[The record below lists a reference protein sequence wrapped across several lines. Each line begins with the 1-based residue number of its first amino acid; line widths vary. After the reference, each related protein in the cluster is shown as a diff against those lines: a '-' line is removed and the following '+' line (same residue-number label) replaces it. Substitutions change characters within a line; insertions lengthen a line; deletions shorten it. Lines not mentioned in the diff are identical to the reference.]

1 MSGTCQAQFAWLE
14 PSTFDYYDLG
24 RFDTKIGGHHPGSYS
39 GTKAPTNK
47 QAPWYE
53 ASTGGQKS
61 NNYDQ
66 FLRSNIDN
74 EQDNRDFRY
83 DYGRDHLPFRTF
95 EGEIRT
101 DGYSDMVKGKGYL
114 GVQNLW
120 ATVPPGDSR
129 IVPMYWNNPHASEL
143 EVNIWIQDHSAGK
156 PIVVPIK
163 KPSCSGEGYQS
174 NVIKFTVPDDF
185 SDLGSKIPGFKGCN
199 EDSKP
204 MCTVQIYA
212 HSVESR
218 QYASAFPIVIPGH
231 KPGRTTSSRAIEPAK
246 TDPWLDLGQLRELC
260 RPSNDADV
268 DIKRAVPRWAR
279 LVSDVYNHA
288 FQNSDFS
295 PYSGQQHE
303 SISQN
308 LQASAI
314 NKMVTGNRGEL
325 GKAALNGEQRTRI
338 NQLQALEDRIYKNY
352 EALANKIINKVGNQ
366 MRTTEVFD
374 TSMKQYDASG
384 KISTKPCVVA
394 YEDCFR
400 CAEVGSLRTSRLQT
414 NTYIPSYQLRP
425 NLVAQARSLVPQKY
439 GDLITST
446 GQVRI
451 YVQSMLDL
459 LPFFAVSH
467 PYGIIYQQ
475 AKIKN
480 TMVTMPTP
488 TMFRKVNLDVERTE
502 FRVGDHRRL
511 KIDSGEYASFAMKK
525 EEAKSLG
532 CPWACL
538 HACGNSNAICTK
550 GEAPALLPTYFSK
563 GYGYGGRESYRVSR
577 RGNWTKL
584 SGECAPCRALIDG
597 FRDSK
602 DIQPVLTTL
611 AKSIIKEGLPG
622 GFTGVASYPDVDG
635 SPRIGVPF
643 PNGTKVKPEGQPDW
657 GEQIKKTMR
666 PTPPPASA
674 PESTPAPTSAPT
686 APPDQGACQKLSMC
700 IDQCPMNK
708 AKFQMCVRKCQGKP
722 PPEPDAKPPS
732 RRRRSGGSRR
742 RRRRSGG
749 SPEPDVKPPSRRR
762 RRRRRRPS
770 FQELFAEVLSQHEQS

>member
-1 MSGTCQAQFAWLE
+1 MT
-14 PSTFDYYDLG
+14 
-24 RFDTKIGGHHPGSYS
+24 
-39 GTKAPTNK
+39 
-47 QAPWYE
+47 
-53 ASTGGQKS
+53 
-61 NNYDQ
+61 
-66 FLRSNIDN
+66 
-74 EQDNRDFRY
+74 QDPLLD
-83 DYGRDHLPFRTF
+83 
-95 EGEIRT
+95 I
-101 DGYSDMVKGKGYL
+101 
-114 GVQNLW
+114 
-120 ATVPPGDSR
+120 
-129 IVPMYWNNPHASEL
+129 
-143 EVNIWIQDHSAGK
+143 
-156 PIVVPIK
+156 
-163 KPSCSGEGYQS
+163 
-174 NVIKFTVPDDF
+174 
-185 SDLGSKIPGFKGCN
+185 
-199 EDSKP
+199 
-204 MCTVQIYA
+204 
-212 HSVESR
+212 
-218 QYASAFPIVIPGH
+218 
-231 KPGRTTSSRAIEPAK
+231 TS
-246 TDPWLDLGQLRELC
+246 LRELC
-260 RPSNDADV
+260 LSSADPSA
-268 DIKRAVPRWAR
+268 DIKNAVPRWAN

-288 FQNSDFS
+288 YQNSDFS

-325 GKAALNGEQRTRI
+325 GKAALNFEQRTRI

-414 NTYIPSYQLRP
+414 NTYIPSYQLQP

-480 TMVTMPTP
+480 TMLTMPTP

-511 KIDSGEYASFAMKK
+511 KIDSGEYASIAMKK

-538 HACGNSNAICTK
+538 HACGEGGYNGICTK
-550 GEAPALLPTYFSK
+550 GEAPALLPTYYSK
-563 GYGYGGRESYRVSR
+563 GYGYGGRESYLVSR

-635 SPRIGVPF
+635 SPRLGVPF

-708 AKFQMCVRKCQGKP
+708 AKFQTCVRKCQGKP
-722 PPEPDAKPPS
+722 PPEPDAQ
-732 RRRRSGGSRR
+732 
-742 RRRRSGG
+742 
-749 SPEPDVKPPSRRR
+749 PPSRRR

-770 FQELFAEVLSQHEQS
+770 FQELFAEVLSQHEQ